1 MNRWSFRLLMMVMVC
16 LSGVGLTHAEESQPT
31 QVTAKAWIGSKDS
44 KQLAVFAP
52 TEQIILYVEVSTN
65 TWYTSGTQIAAID
78 IADVLVKQRNPFA
91 INSSVRKQGQ
101 TWSTQLWEIVLY
113 PQKSGDFTAPSIIVN
128 AQVAGPGGG
137 KQAVTLETK
146 PIPFRVELPAAE
158 LDGSRSWFSSTKATV
173 EQQWQQSS
181 EEELK
186 VGDSVT
192 RVLTIEAHDSLSVL
206 LPNLLR
212 DGISDVWQVYPS
224 PAELM
229 DTQNREGYI
238 SKRTDSHTYILQQGG
253 DITWPAYEVWWWN
266 SKEKRIEKVTVEGKT
281 IHVKHT
287 LGSWLRAYQS
297 ELLSSS
303 LVIVLVV
310 SLIYVL
316 KRYFRTHSKPA
327 WYQFVRSLLKCHWAE
342 SRTLLYKKARNTKQQ
357 VALTAVEQQPQWN
370 RYACRVQQENTRRK
384 DFIWLWKRLSAR
396 ATISFRIPRALKQ
409 LDNK

>member
-1 MNRWSFRLLMMVMVC
+1 MNRWSLRLLMMVMLC
-16 LSGVGLTHAEESQPT
+16 LSSVGLVYAQESQPT

-44 KQLAVFAP
+44 KQPAVFAP

-65 TWYTSGTQIAAID
+65 TWYTSGTQIAAVD

-91 INSSVRKQGQ
+91 INSSVRRQGQ

-113 PQKSGDFTAPSIIVN
+113 PQKSGDFTVPSIVVN
-128 AQVAGPGGG
+128 AQVAGSGGT

-146 PIPFRVELPAAE
+146 PIPFRVELPSAE

-173 EQQWQQSS
+173 KQQWQQSS
-181 EEELK
+181 EQLK

-192 RVLTIEAHDSLSVL
+192 RVLTIEAQDSLSVL

-212 DGISDVWQVYPS
+212 DGVSDVWQVYPS
-224 PAELM
+224 PAELT
-229 DTQNREGYI
+229 DTQSREGYI

-253 DITWPAYEVWWWN
+253 DITWPTYEVWWWN
-266 SKEKRIEKVTVEGKT
+266 SKDKRIEKVTIEGKT

-287 LGSWLRAYQS
+287 LSSWLRAYQV
-297 ELLSSS
+297 ELLSSL
-303 LVIVLVV
+303 LVIVSVV
-310 SLIYVL
+310 SFIYGL

-327 WYQFVRSLLKCHWAE
+327 WYQFMRSLLKRHWAE
-342 SRTLLYKKARNTKQQ
+342 SRTLLYRKARMTKQN
-357 VALTAVEQQPQWN
+357 VALTAVDQQSQWS
-370 RYACRVQQENTRRK
+370 RYACRVQQENAKRK
-384 DFIWLWKRLSAR
+384 DFIWLWRKLSAR
-396 ATISFRIPRALKQ
+396 ATISFRVPRALKQ